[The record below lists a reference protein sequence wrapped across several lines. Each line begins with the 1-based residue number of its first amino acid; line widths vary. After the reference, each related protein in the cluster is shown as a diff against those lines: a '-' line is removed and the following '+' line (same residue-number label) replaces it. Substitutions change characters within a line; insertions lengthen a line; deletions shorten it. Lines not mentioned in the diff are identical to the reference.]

1 MTVSA
6 FRFRTAFILVLLTAW
21 AVCAGVKLY
30 IHSVRDRDLL
40 LKKARLL
47 AWREADLPA
56 PRGKIMDRDGFI
68 LAQDVFRC
76 DLVLES
82 LPEQKMR
89 RQRLLSHIGKY
100 VPDFHPDDPPRN
112 CPAVLKANLPADE
125 IELCIRR
132 FRSYPEV
139 RTVGRFEREFTGG
152 PDVRELVGQI
162 ALNDRRE
169 RVGISG
175 LEQRHDLALSG
186 KTGRLMVM
194 LDRNGGWVYDTLRVT
209 RQPESGR
216 DLKLDQSIAEIRKKR
231 TRDEYDGP

>member
-21 AVCAGVKLY
+21 AVCAGTKLY
-30 IHSVRDRDLL
+30 IHSVRDRDIL
-40 LKKARLL
+40 LKKTRLL

-56 PRGKIMDRDGFI
+56 PRGKILDRDGVI

-82 LPEQKMR
+82 LPDQQAR
-89 RQRLLSHIGKY
+89 RQQLLRTIRKHF
-100 VPDFHPDDPPRN
+100 PDFPADAPPEN

-132 FRSYPEV
+132 FRGYPEI
-139 RTVGRFEREFTGG
+139 RTVGRFERKFSPSPEI
-152 PDVRELVGQI
+152 REIIGQT

-175 LEQRHDLALSG
+175 LEQTHDLLLSG
-186 KTGRLMVM
+186 KTGRLSVM

-216 DLKLDQSIAEIRKKR
+216 DLRLDQSLAELRKKSA
-231 TRDEYDGP
+231 EGGYGP